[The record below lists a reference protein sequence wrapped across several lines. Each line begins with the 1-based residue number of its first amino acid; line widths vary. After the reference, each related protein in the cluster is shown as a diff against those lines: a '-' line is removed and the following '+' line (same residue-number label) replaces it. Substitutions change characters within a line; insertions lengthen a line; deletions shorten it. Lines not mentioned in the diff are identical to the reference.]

1 MTAPLF
7 SVLIDTYNHERFIE
21 EAVRSVLAQ
30 DFPVS
35 EREILVVDDGSTDRT
50 PEILR
55 KFEPQVRI
63 LRKTN
68 GGQASAF
75 NHGIPECR
83 GQLIAFLDGDDSWTS
98 NKLRVVC
105 DLMAANPSIGMMGH
119 AFDEVQ
125 AGGLARTIAPPQ
137 EIYVNLAD
145 AHAADIFRVHRAFF
159 GTSRLVLRAPT
170 ARQCLPVPEALVFEA
185 DEYLFT
191 LAAALAGGFV
201 SARALTHYR
210 LHGESLFAAAGNSTE
225 GLRRKQRVLEA
236 LATSLQQALPC
247 VGTPPDAVRSTF
259 EIVNAEA
266 SQLRLTL
273 DGGWSWEVV
282 RVETVI
288 YHALHRDAP
297 WKSAVFRW
305 LSMIP
310 ALLVPPRAYY
320 RTRRFLASHPWYA
333 YFRRQI
339 VPVPPITVPKSGAS
353 LPEKSPLPRDS

>member
-83 GQLIAFLDGDDSWTS
+83 GQLIAFLDGDDSWTPD
-98 NKLRVVC
+98 KLRVVC

-119 AFDEVQ
+119 AFACSSE
-125 AGGLARTIAPPQ
+125 GNAP
-137 EIYVNLAD
+137 YVISPDQDLFINLRDPRSAL
-145 AHAADIFRVHRAFF
+145 IFRLHRCFF
-159 GTSRLVLRAPT
+159 GTSRLILRSDVA
-170 ARQCLPVPEALVFEA
+170 QKSLPVPESLVFEA

-191 LAAALAGGFV
+191 IAAALTGALIK
-201 SARALTHYR
+201 AEPLTHYR
-210 LHGESLFAAAGNSTE
+210 IHDSNLYMNASGSAASEMRKQGVLESLAIELNRKLPSL
-225 GLRRKQRVLEA
+225 GLD
-236 LATSLQQALPC
+236 P
-247 VGTPPDAVRSTF
+247 GTVRMVV
-259 EIVNAEA
+259 EIVAAEA
-266 SQLRLTL
+266 TQIRLKHT
-273 DGGWSWEVV
+273 GGWSWETV
-282 RVETVI
+282 RTETSL
-288 YHALHRDAP
+288 YRMQHYDTPLSGRTLRA
-297 WKSAVFRW
+297 

-310 ALLVPPRAYY
+310 ALLLPPRSFYAL
-320 RTRRFLASHPWYA
+320 RGWLSSQRWYL
-333 YFRRQI
+333 YFRKNV
-339 VPVPPITVPKSGAS
+339 VPAPPPQFSEGKERGDALT
-353 LPEKSPLPRDS
+353 R